1 VVLSLLLTTPAW
13 AAERQQLG
21 RHVPGGLTV
30 SSKAAPM
37 AAQMPWRGAWQDAQE
52 QPVESFA
59 ARLDR
64 LPLNPGANVLL
75 GMGHNEPTIA
85 ADPNNPL
92 RVAAATYLGIR
103 VSTNGGVGFEPR
115 ANITAPNGYSTA
127 HGGDSSVGYDS
138 QGRLFWTFLLL
149 RTNVSAFDVFIVQC
163 NPNTGA
169 ILPGYP
175 VNVTAAAGVAA
186 DNANHSHDKSW
197 LAVDSSSTSPFRDR
211 LYVVWTDFSA
221 YGTLI
226 LSTHSV
232 NQGATWSRVQTLSR
246 SDEGFVWPSQNT
258 VATNGDV
265 YASYH
270 SQAGWTP
277 GGSPD
282 GVSGKI
288 FVSRSTNG
296 GATYPQKR
304 VVAYAAGQAD
314 MTFNVQS
321 SDRKIPGTQFWLQGS
336 VQPRILADPNIPGR
350 IYVIANDQPNPT
362 DFADVYIV
370 TSTDYGSTW
379 GAPARIDSGAAG
391 TFHVMPSAAIDPVSG
406 GIVVTYYDNRNGQTN
421 SSGDFLLDVFAT
433 TSADGG
439 ATFTPDFQINSA
451 PFDPDLNARCRF
463 GPSGCGDYDTVNTL
477 RIGEYNGVA
486 IGGGVALAVWTGN
499 NASGF
504 QDTAFSLFSSVACTV
519 NCPPAVTQANDPGLC
534 GATVNYPAP
543 TSSGGCGIV
552 TCSPPAGS
560 FFAVGTNTVTCASAT
575 GSSCMFNVIVND
587 TEPPKVTSSVATAW
601 LWPPNHSLIN
611 VGLTAAATDNCSDP
625 IAIGVQVFCDES
637 EDARGDGQFRPDAQ
651 DIAPGTLRL
660 RSTCFGE
667 GDGRVYL
674 IVTTA
679 TDTSG
684 NESHSY
690 ATVVVPHDRSAAS
703 IASVKAQAA
712 AASAFCQAHDGDAPP
727 GFGMIGSGGQNAVI
741 NPISGTRQFY
751 PVKSVSKRS
760 MLQ

>member
-1 VVLSLLLTTPAW
+1 MNLSITTNLRPAVCVVLSLLLTTPAW

-30 SSKAAPM
+30 GSKAAPM

-52 QPVESFA
+52 QPVESLA

-149 RTNVSAFDVFIVQC
+149 NTNVGGFDVFIVQC
-163 NPNTGA
+163 DPNTGA

-175 VNVTAAAGVAA
+175 VNVTAGASVAGDGV
-186 DNANHSHDKSW
+186 NHSHDKSW
-197 LAVDSSSTSPFRDR
+197 LAVDASATSPFRDR
-211 LYVVWTDFSA
+211 LYVVWTDFSSS
-221 YGTLI
+221 GTVI
-226 LSTHSV
+226 LTTSSA
-232 NQGATWSRVQTLSR
+232 NQGATWRRALALS
-246 SDEGFVWPSQNT
+246 STSEGFVWPSQNT

-265 YASYH
+265 YVSYH
-270 SQAGWTP
+270 SQTGWTS
-277 GGSPD
+277 GDSPD

-288 FVSRSTNG
+288 FVSRSINA
-296 GATYPQKR
+296 GASYSQKR
-304 VVAYAAGQAD
+304 VAYAAGRAD
-314 MTFNVQS
+314 ITFNVQS
-321 SDRKIPGTQFWLQGS
+321 GDRTIPRTQFWLQGS

-350 IYVIANDQPNPT
+350 IYVIANDQPNAT
-362 DFADVYIV
+362 HLADVYIV
-370 TSTDYGSTW
+370 TSTNNGGTW
-379 GAPARIDSGAAG
+379 SAPARVDSEAAG

-406 GIVVTYYDNRNGQTN
+406 DIVATYYDNRNGQTN
-421 SSGDFLLDVFAT
+421 SSGNFLLDVFAT

-439 ATFTPDFQINSA
+439 ATFTPDFQINTAS
-451 PFDPDLNARCRF
+451 FDPDLNARCRF

-519 NCPPAVTQANDPGLC
+519 NCPTTVTQANDAGMC

-552 TCSPPAGS
+552 TCSPPSGS
-560 FFAVGTNTVTCASAT
+560 FFAVRTNTVTCASAT
-575 GSSCMFNVIVND
+575 GSSCTFNVIVND
-587 TEPPKVTSSVATAW
+587 TEPPQVTSSVATAW
-601 LWPPNHSLIN
+601 LWPPNHNLVN
-611 VGLTAAATDNCSDP
+611 VGLTAAATDNCSDA
-625 IAIGVQVFCDES
+625 IATSVQVFCDES
-637 EDARGDGQFRPDAQ
+637 QHASGDGHFRPDAE

-660 RSTCFGE
+660 RSACFGA

-684 NESHSY
+684 NENRSC
-690 ATVVVPHDRSAAS
+690 ATVMVPHDRSAAS
-703 IASVKAQAA
+703 IAAVKAQAA

-727 GFGMIGSGGQNAVI
+727 GFGMIGS
-741 NPISGTRQFY
+741 SGAAGRDQ
-751 PVKSVSKRS
+751 SHLRRNR
-760 MLQ
+760 